1 MIVGGT
7 FAIKNPSFFYSGS
20 IGLVFDVPFQQE
32 PKGSTRSRRGSGV
45 TSKAPSKGKKDEFGG
60 ALAWAAKQYIGAG
73 NYWLLNRWGKW
84 EDYTYRDVAADWA
97 MNKAVRLTNKVGQKV
112 IDRATTSPSPYHTGT
127 FAPAAA
133 GVGRSWIALGGLSWM
148 VGGGII
154 LNSFQAVGWNPNQGD
169 QFID

>member
-1 MIVGGT
+1 M
-7 FAIKNPSFFYSGS
+7 
-20 IGLVFDVPFQQE
+20 
-32 PKGSTRSRRGSGV
+32 

-97 MNKAVRLTNKVGQKV
+97 TQKALRLTGKVGKSA
-112 IDRATTSPSPYHTGT
+112 INHLTTTKPLPT
-127 FAPAAA
+127 FTPAAA
-133 GVGRSWIALGGLSWM
+133 GVGGSWLALGGLSWM

-154 LNSFQAVGWNPNQGD
+154 LNSFQAIGWNPNQGD